1 VKRPFVAIIAL
12 GLLGS
17 SCVFRDSRS
26 GPADELTELAS
37 RVEKATYAAV
47 YRFAFVKQFAPG
59 QTIRMEIT
67 QQPPVTVRR
76 IDTTTKPEE
85 GKALTVTAW
94 FIKRADGNYVCN
106 EFPEAGIRC
115 QKDPIS
121 TATFGSAKLDVFF
134 DAPREA
140 RAFTQVRKAA
150 RRDRF
155 RGHIGTCY
163 EAIPTVPSPEPA
175 SPAPTPERFRYEL
188 CYADDGILLQ
198 GRRTTLDEGDAAERS
213 ESFVELI
220 SLSRVVEPGEL
231 KLPGDITDVG
241 DLPR

>member
-1 VKRPFVAIIAL
+1 MRRLVAVVAFV
-12 GLLGS
+12 LLVP

-37 RVEKATYAAV
+37 RVDKATYAAV

-76 IDTTTKPEE
+76 VDTTTKPAE
-85 GKALTVTAW
+85 GKALTVTSW
-94 FIKRADGNYVCN
+94 FIHRADGDYVCN

-121 TATFGSAKLDVFF
+121 TSTFGSSKLDVFF
-134 DAPREA
+134 DGPRKA
-140 RAFTQVRKAA
+140 RAFTEVRKAA

-155 RGHIGTCY
+155 RGNVGTCY
-163 EAIPTVPSPEPA
+163 EAIPTVVSPAPA
-175 SPAPTPERFRYEL
+175 SPAPSPERFRYEL

-198 GRRTTLDEGDAAERS
+198 GRRTTLDEGAAGEQS

-220 SLSRVVEPGEL
+220 SLSRVVDPSEL
-231 KLPGDITDVG
+231 KLPGTVTQVG